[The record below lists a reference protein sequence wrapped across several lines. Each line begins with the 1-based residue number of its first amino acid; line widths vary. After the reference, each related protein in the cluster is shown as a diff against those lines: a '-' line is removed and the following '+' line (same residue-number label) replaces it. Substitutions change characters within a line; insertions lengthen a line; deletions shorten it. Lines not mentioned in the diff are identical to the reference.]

1 MRYLLGRLLG
11 VLFVLASL
19 MLLVFLLMH
28 AMPGSPWDSTS
39 AQRAMSNITM
49 DPSTRENLD
58 QRFGLDKPLWRQF
71 TGYIFGDFDE
81 NGDFQ
86 CGLVCGNM
94 GPSYRQ
100 KGRSVQEIL
109 FQPQEGY
116 PWWKSR
122 FSYSFLLAFIAF
134 LLTLLIGVPVGI
146 SSALKENTG
155 YDRFSTMATTL
166 AMSIPNF
173 VFGLLLIIILAS
185 GLGLISVRPDWSSP
199 KDWIVPAL
207 VLALS
212 PAAMLARITRTSM
225 LDALHEDYIRTARS
239 KGLTEFRIIT
249 LHVFK
254 NALIPV
260 VTFLG
265 PAFIELIAGSF
276 VIEALFG
283 FPGMGR
289 EYWESINARDYS
301 MILGVTMLY
310 GVFIAL
316 ANLFVDV
323 AYSLLDPRIR
333 IG

>member
-1 MRYLLGRLLG
+1 
-11 VLFVLASL
+11 

-28 AMPGSPWDSTS
+28 ATPGNPWDRSGEV
-39 AQRAMSNITM
+39 RALINITL
-49 DPSTRENLD
+49 DTATRENLN
-58 QRFGLDKPLWRQF
+58 RHFGLDKPLWRQF
-71 TGYIFGDFDE
+71 TGYIIGDIDE

-100 KGRSVQEIL
+100 IGRTVQEIL
-109 FQPQEGY
+109 FQPAEGQ
-116 PWWKSR
+116 PWWKTR
-122 FSYSFLLAFIAF
+122 FTYSLLLAFVSFLLMI
-134 LLTLLIGVPVGI
+134 LIGVPVGI
-146 SSALKENTG
+146 SSALKENSG
-155 YDRFSTMATTL
+155 YDRFSTMATTI

-173 VFGLLLIIILAS
+173 VVGLLLIIILAS
-185 GLGLISVRPDWSSP
+185 GLGLISVRATWSNP
-199 KDWIVPAL
+199 KDWIVPAF

-225 LDALHEDYIRTARS
+225 LEALHEDYIRTARS
-239 KGLTEFRIIT
+239 KGLTEYRIIT

-283 FPGMGR
+283 YPGMGR

-301 MILGVTMLY
+301 MILGVTVLY
-310 GVFIAL
+310 GIFIAL
-316 ANLFVDV
+316 ANLFVDL

-333 IG
+333 TG

>member
-1 MRYLLGRLLG
+1 MRYLGSRLLG
-11 VLFVLASL
+11 VLFVLISL

-28 AMPGSPWDSTS
+28 AMPGSPWDSRTGE
-39 AQRAMSNITM
+39 RALMNITL
-49 DPSTRENLD
+49 DPSTRENLN

-71 TGYIFGDFDE
+71 AGYIFGDIDK
-81 NGDFQ
+81 NGDFK

-100 KGRSVQEIL
+100 RGRTVQEIL
-109 FQPQEGY
+109 FQPQEGF
-116 PWWKSR
+116 PWWQSR
-122 FSYSFLLAFIAF
+122 FAYSILLAFIAF
-134 LLTLLIGVPVGI
+134 LLTILIGVPIGI

-173 VFGLLLIIILAS
+173 VIGLLLIIILAS

-199 KDWIVPAL
+199 KDWIVPAF

-239 KGLTEFRIIT
+239 KGLTEYRIIT

-265 PAFIELIAGSF
+265 PVFIELIAGSF

-289 EYWESINARDYS
+289 EYWESISARDYS

-316 ANLFVDV
+316 ANLLVDI
-323 AYSLLDPRIR
+323 AYSVLDPRIR
-333 IG
+333 AG